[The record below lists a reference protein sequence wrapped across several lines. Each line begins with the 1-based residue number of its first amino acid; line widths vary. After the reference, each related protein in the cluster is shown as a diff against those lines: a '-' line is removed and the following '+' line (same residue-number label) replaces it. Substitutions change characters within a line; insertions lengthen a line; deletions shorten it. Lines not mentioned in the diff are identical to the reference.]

1 MDRVYVYLV
10 CFYTQIPLM
19 EVLPDALA
27 ALDAHKDRAAVV
39 TEVVALIHS
48 LSKEPANR
56 VRGPPPPPLQPPF
69 TLSQQ
74 HQE

>member
-1 MDRVYVYLV
+1 MGRVYVYLL
-10 CFYTQIPLM
+10 CFCTQIPLM

-27 ALDAHKDRAAVV
+27 ALDAHKDRAAVA
-39 TEVVALIHS
+39 TEVVALVHS

-56 VRGPPPPPLQPPF
+56 VRAPPPLQPPC